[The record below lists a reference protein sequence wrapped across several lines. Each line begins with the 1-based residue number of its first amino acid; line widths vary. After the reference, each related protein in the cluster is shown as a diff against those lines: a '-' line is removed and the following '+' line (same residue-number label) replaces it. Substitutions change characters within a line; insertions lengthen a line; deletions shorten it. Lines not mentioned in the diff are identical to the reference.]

1 MHQLPADI
9 VTIDTLHLGRSGTIA
24 CYLIR
29 GSVPILVDPGPAVCL
44 PALTA
49 ALATVGLTLADIG
62 AVLAAANVDVNAPS
76 TSPGCMSFPGDADCP
91 PVMGALGLAY
101 GTAAA
106 PGSQRLFTVR

>member
-44 PALTA
+44 PAVTA

-62 AVLAAANVDVNAPS
+62 VE
-76 TSPGCMSFPGDADCP
+76 ADE
-91 PVMGALGLAY
+91 VGLANA
-101 GTAAA
+101 GSSVVSSTPKPPKTAGEKVADEGEGGKKIA
-106 PGSQRLFTVR
+106 EYLVAQKII